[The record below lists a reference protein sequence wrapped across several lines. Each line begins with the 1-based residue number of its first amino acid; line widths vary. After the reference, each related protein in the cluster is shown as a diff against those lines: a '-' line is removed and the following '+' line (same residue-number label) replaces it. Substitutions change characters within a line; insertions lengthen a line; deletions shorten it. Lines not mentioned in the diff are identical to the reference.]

1 MAINR
6 ASIAKELLPGLNA
19 VFGMEYGEVNNE
31 HEPLYEIE
39 NSDRAFEEEVL
50 FTGFG
55 TAPTKGE
62 GASVSYDDAQE
73 SYTARYTAETVA
85 LAFAVTEEA
94 MEDNL
99 YDTFA
104 KLRARGLARAM
115 ANTKQVK
122 AANIYNNGFTDT
134 IGDGA
139 AFFSASHPTI
149 SDGLQSNLLGAADLS
164 EATLE
169 TALTAI
175 QKIKDD
181 RGILIGASAVS
192 LHIPVDYW
200 AVADRVL
207 SSPGNTQTS
216 AADANPTRTPSM
228 QPVTW
233 GWFLK
238 VTTLTVALLTRMHG
252 LLKRTYRT
260 ARRCLCGRRFR
271 PRWSRTSILAIFDS
285 KHGSVTA
292 SVCRIG
298 VAGLVVLVN
307 QQMREGGF
315 GHSLFIL
322 KGEINGYEY

>member
-6 ASIAKELLPGLNA
+6 ASISKELLPGLNA

-31 HEPLYEIE
+31 HEPLFEIE

-62 GASVSYDDAQE
+62 GAAVSYDDAQE

-104 KLRARGLARAM
+104 KLRAKGLARAM

-122 AANIYNNGFTDT
+122 AANIFNNGFSDT

-139 AFFSASHPTI
+139 AFFSAAHPTI
-149 SDGLQSNLLGAADLS
+149 SDGNQSNLLAASDLS

-169 TALTAI
+169 TALTTA

-181 RGILIGASAVS
+181 RGILIGASVVS

-200 AVADRVL
+200 AVADKIL
-207 SSPGNTQTS
+207 SSPGNTGTS
-216 AADANPTRTPSM
+216 AAAANPNTNAINAIRNMGMVPEGYFINRRLTD
-228 QPVTW
+228 TDA
-233 GWFLK
+233 WFMKTDVPNGTKMFVRSPLQTK
-238 VTTLTVALLTRMHG
+238 MEPDFDTGNLRF
-252 LLKRTYRT
+252 K
-260 ARRCLCGRRFR
+260 ARERYSFGVSDWRGF
-271 PRWSRTSILAIFDS
+271 F
-285 KHGSVTA
+285 GS
-292 SVCRIG
+292 
-298 VAGLVVLVN
+298 AG
-307 QQMREGGF
+307 
-315 GHSLFIL
+315 
-322 KGEINGYEY
+322 

>member
-6 ASIAKELLPGLNA
+6 ASISKELLPGLNA

-31 HEPLYEIE
+31 HEPLYEVE

-62 GASVSYDDAQE
+62 GSAVSYDDAQE

-104 KLRARGLARAM
+104 KLRAKGLARAM

-122 AANIYNNGFTDT
+122 AANIYNNGFSDT

-139 AFFSASHPTI
+139 AFFSAAHPTI
-149 SDGLQSNLLGAADLS
+149 SDGNQSNLLAASDLS

-169 TALTAI
+169 TALTSI

-216 AADANPTRTPSM
+216 AADANPNTNAINATRHMGMVPA
-228 QPVTW
+228 
-233 GWFLK
+233 
-238 VTTLTVALLTRMHG
+238 LTVASLIRMHG
-252 LLKRTYRT
+252 LSRRMYRT

-271 PRWSRTSILAIFDS
+271 PRWNRTSTPATFGS
-285 KHGSVTA
+285 RHGSVTA
-292 SVCRIG
+292 SASRIG

-307 QQMREGGF
+307 Q
-315 GHSLFIL
+315 
-322 KGEINGYEY
+322 

>member
-6 ASIAKELLPGLNA
+6 ASISKELLPGLNA
-19 VFGMEYGEVNNE
+19 VFGMEYGEVDNE
-31 HEPLYEIE
+31 HDVLFDVE

-55 TAPTKGE
+55 SAPTKGE
-62 GASVSYDDAQE
+62 GAAVSYDDAQE

-85 LAFAVTEEA
+85 LAFAITEEA

-122 AANIYNNGFTDT
+122 AANLFNNGFSDT

-139 AFFSASHPTI
+139 AFFSAAHPTI
-149 SDGLQSNLLGAADLS
+149 SDGNQSNLMAAADLS

-169 TALTAI
+169 TALTNI

-192 LHIPVDYW
+192 LHIPVDSW
-200 AVADRVL
+200 AIADRIL

-216 AADANPTRTPSM
+216 AAAANPNTNAINATRHMGMLPE
-228 QPVTW
+228 
-233 GWFLK
+233 GY
-238 VTTLTVALLTRMHG
+238 HIN
-252 LLKRTYRT
+252 
-260 ARRCLCGRRFR
+260 RRFTDT
-271 PRWSRTSILAIFDS
+271 TSYFIKTDVPNGAKMFVRSPLQTKMEPDFDTGNLRFKARERYS
-285 KHGSVTA
+285 FGVSDWRGYFGS
-292 SVCRIG
+292 
-298 VAGLVVLVN
+298 AGT
-307 QQMREGGF
+307 
-315 GHSLFIL
+315 
-322 KGEINGYEY
+322 